1 MQAMTEVTF
10 LDNNVISIS
19 FRVNEEIK
27 AEMSMPISRI
37 SLYHMILSHL
47 LLFGR
52 YFIID
57 LKIN

>member
-1 MQAMTEVTF
+1 MQAMTEVRF
-10 LDNNVISIS
+10 LDNNVMSIT

-37 SLYHMILSHL
+37 SLYHTILSHL

-57 LKIN
+57 